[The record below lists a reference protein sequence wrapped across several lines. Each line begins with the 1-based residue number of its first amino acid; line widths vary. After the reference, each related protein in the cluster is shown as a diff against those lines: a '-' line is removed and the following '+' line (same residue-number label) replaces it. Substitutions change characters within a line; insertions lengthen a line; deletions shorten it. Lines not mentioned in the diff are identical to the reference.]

1 LPRYITSKEDFLN
14 QIVTMNAEGWSIHA
28 LVKHFE
34 VSRNMVRRILRAHQ
48 SKRDDGHN
56 ILPKKQKRG
65 SKLAPFIPMM
75 KSLIEEFPNITGV
88 RMVEKLK
95 DAGYDGGKTIVT
107 DHLRVMRP
115 KPKREP
121 VVRFETEPGVQG
133 QMDWS
138 PYTIPFVKT
147 GKSTVLCFSYILGF
161 SRRQYIDFT
170 INRKFHTLIRRH
182 QDAFSYFKG
191 LPGTCLYDNEKTVV
205 LRWEAGQPLY
215 NPAFVAFITH
225 YQCRPIACKPGR
237 PQTKGKIEAPFQY
250 VENNFL
256 NARKFQDIKDLRD
269 CAKWWLENK
278 SDVHIHDTTHRMPI
292 ELFMEQEKCRLLPL
306 PPHPYD
312 SSEVAL
318 RVCRTDGFLE
328 HETNLYSVPYEYVAD
343 ILTMKATEHEI
354 FIYSPDLDLIAHHE
368 RQPSGSG
375 VHIELPEHRKS
386 KKIRYGLE
394 PVRQSFLQL
403 GPQAET
409 FLNGLKDKYPNNCGF
424 HARYI
429 LEFKSRY
436 HAEDIHQ
443 ALVHATRYYAFDG
456 KAIENILKAR
466 AKTRH
471 LESTGKSQAQTILQN
486 TLPEIKQRQ
495 LSEYADL
502 LEKDKIDE
510 NK

>member
-1 LPRYITSKEDFLN
+1 MPRYITSKEAFLN
-14 QIVTMNAEGWSIHA
+14 QIVTMNADGWSIRTLA
-28 LVKHFE
+28 RHFE
-34 VSRNMVRRILRAHQ
+34 VSRNMVRRILRSHQ
-48 SKRDDGHN
+48 AKRDEGHD
-56 ILPKKQKRG
+56 ILPKKLERT
-65 SKLAPFIPMM
+65 SKLTPFMPLM
-75 KSLIEEFPNITGV
+75 KSFIEEFPDITGV

-95 DAGYDGGKTIVT
+95 DGGYDGGKTIVT

-147 GKSTVLCFSYILGF
+147 GKSVVLCFSYILGF

-170 INRKFHTLIRRH
+170 TNRKFHTLIRRH
-182 QDAFSYFKG
+182 QDAFSYFSG
-191 LPGTCLYDNEKTVV
+191 APRTCLYDNEKTVV

-215 NPAFVAFITH
+215 NPAFIAFITH

-237 PQTKGKIEAPFQY
+237 PETKGKIEAPFQY
-250 VENNFL
+250 IEHNFL
-256 NARKFQDIKDLRD
+256 NARKAGTRAFQDIEDIRN

-278 SDVHIHDTTHRMPI
+278 SDVHIHDTTNRMPI
-292 ELFMEQEKCRLLPL
+292 ELFMEQEKRSLHAL

-328 HETNLYSVPYEYVAD
+328 HDTNLYSVPYEYVAD

-354 FIYSPDLDLIAHHE
+354 FVYSPDLDLIAHHE
-368 RQPSGSG
+368 RQPIGSG
-375 VHIELPEHRKS
+375 AQIELPEHRKS

-403 GPQAET
+403 GPCAEQ

-436 HAEDIHQ
+436 HAEDIHE
-443 ALVHATRYYAFDG
+443 ALIHATRYYAFEG
-456 KAIENILKAR
+456 KAIENILKVN
-466 AKTRH
+466 AKTRP
-471 LESTGKSQAQTILQN
+471 LESTEKKQAQKILQN
-486 TLPEIKQRQ
+486 ALPEIKQRQ

-502 LEKDKIDE
+502 LSEG
-510 NK
+510 